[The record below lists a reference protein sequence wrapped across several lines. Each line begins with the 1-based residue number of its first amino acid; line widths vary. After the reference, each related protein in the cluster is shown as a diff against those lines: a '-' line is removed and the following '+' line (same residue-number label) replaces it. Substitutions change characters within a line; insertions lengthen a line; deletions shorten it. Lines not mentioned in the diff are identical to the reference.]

1 MSVSVKLRGAVVDHD
16 LATIR
21 DVLSSSIMLDPK
33 MTDGFIE
40 AIKYVLEHGIT
51 ESELYEPD
59 DGAVYSSE
67 PTRQNF
73 NKIFGLLGLNF
84 SKKKLDDM
92 KRIAL
97 VLYPESAKIVPCEKN
112 SSKTYNHKSSNSGNG
127 HNVDESTSTP
137 LVIGGIVVALIALA
151 TTISLIFK

>member
-1 MSVSVKLRGAVVDHD
+1 MSVSVKLKGAVVDHD

-21 DVLSSSIMLDPK
+21 DVLSSSIMFDPK

-73 NKIFGLLGLNF
+73 NKIFGLLGF
-84 SKKKLDDM
+84 WS
-92 KRIAL
+92 
-97 VLYPESAKIVPCEKN
+97 
-112 SSKTYNHKSSNSGNG
+112 
-127 HNVDESTSTP
+127 
-137 LVIGGIVVALIALA
+137 IG
-151 TTISLIFK
+151 T